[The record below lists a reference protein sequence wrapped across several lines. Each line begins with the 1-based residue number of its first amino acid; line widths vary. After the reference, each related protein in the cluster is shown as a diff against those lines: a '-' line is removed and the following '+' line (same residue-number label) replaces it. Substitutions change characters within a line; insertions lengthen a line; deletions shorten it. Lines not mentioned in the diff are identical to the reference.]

1 MTNSTIPHS
10 HTLDQIWNMVEE
22 ATEEKEFLLA
32 DAFDFD
38 ESYGT
43 NPEAK
48 LLYCPLGC
56 VVANLSTTRFDD
68 EHFTWHTAD
77 IESRIEQMFNDK
89 IYIEYDLAIN
99 TNSKCD
105 QYQAD
110 EVSPTGDSMYIIPRD
125 IALKHFKTALYK
137 DFNPIWDTPTKRES

>member
-1 MTNSTIPHS
+1 
-10 HTLDQIWNMVEE
+10 MVEE
-22 ATEEKEFLLA
+22 ATEKKEFLLS
-32 DAFDFD
+32 DAFHFD

-48 LLYCPLGC
+48 QLYCPLGC
-56 VVANLSTTRFDD
+56 VVANLSTDQYDD
-68 EHFTWHTAD
+68 EYFTWHTAD

-137 DFNPIWDTPTKRES
+137 HFNPPTKRES